1 MKKVLIVD
9 DNPQNLYMLE
19 IMLLSNNYEIRKAV
33 NGKEALDQARAEK
46 PDLVITD
53 ILMPIMDGFSLC
65 REFKKDNNLK
75 NVPLIFY
82 TATYTDPRD
91 EEFAMSLGADRFLVK
106 PMEPSEML
114 KAIREVLQSSERIL
128 RPVPPEQPE
137 NETYYKSYSET
148 LVRKL
153 EEKMLQLE
161 RFNKRQTALYQA
173 SCEMVSHHSPREMIL
188 MVLRTVVEIAGY
200 QQANFFEY
208 DPVESKLSLT
218 SSSGFS
224 QETETRYRSQLEFKL
239 GEEQGLVG
247 KAAES
252 LKVIN
257 IADTKSDP
265 RWIVLD
271 DTINS
276 ALFVPVMYEKRLI
289 GVMALFSREKNA
301 FGLDDVQNITAL
313 TNSLAVAIEN
323 SEKESQLQRQ
333 LRKVSALHT
342 IDMTINSKIDLRSAL
357 KAILKISVEQLA
369 VDAADVV
376 LFNPYSLTYDF
387 AAGYGYIKNLANAPE
402 KRERMILAERAIMER
417 RMIHDTGEVRDLF
430 SPSMRAIWDG
440 EGVKGYWGVP
450 LVARGEVRGV
460 LEIISRKPFD
470 PGSDWL
476 AYLDTLAGQTAIAID
491 SIGMLEQLQRS
502 NIDLRVAYDATIEGW
517 SKALDLRDNETENH
531 TVRVVEMSL
540 RLAEKI
546 GIKNE
551 DLIHIKRGAMLHD
564 IGKMG
569 VPDSILHKPGPLTDE
584 EWVIMRQHPQFAYDM
599 LSQISYLHR
608 ALDIPSCHHEKWD
621 GSGYPRGLKGEQIPL
636 AARLFAVVDVWDA
649 LRSDRPYRKAWADD
663 RVMDY
668 IKEESGKHFDPA
680 VVTAFL
686 DLLSSV
692 EQNGS
697 KPE

>member
-1 MKKVLIVD
+1 MNKVLIVD
-9 DNPQNLYMLE
+9 DNPQNLYFLE
-19 IMLLSNNYEIRKAV
+19 IMLLSNKYEIRKAA
-33 NGKEALDQARAEK
+33 NGKEALEQARAEK

-53 ILMPIMDGFSLC
+53 ILMPVMDGFSLC
-65 REFKKDNNLK
+65 REMKKDSDLK
-75 NVPLIFY
+75 NIPLIFY

-106 PMEPSEML
+106 PMEPTEML
-114 KAIREVLQSSERIL
+114 KTIREVLLSSERIL
-128 RPVPPEQPE
+128 RPVPPEPAE

-161 RFNKRQTALYQA
+161 RINKRQTALYQA

-188 MVLRTVVEIAGY
+188 TVLRNVVETAGY
-200 QQANFFEY
+200 QQANYFEY
-208 DPVESKLSLT
+208 DPVDRKLSLT

-239 GEEQGLVG
+239 GEEHGLVG

-265 RWIVLD
+265 RWIVMD

-276 ALFVPVMYEKRLI
+276 ALFVPVVFEKRLI
-289 GVMALFSREKNA
+289 GVMALFSQEKNA

-387 AAGYGYIKNLANAPE
+387 AAGYGYITNLANAPE
-402 KRERMILAERAIMER
+402 KRERMILAERVIMER
-417 RMIHDTGEVRDLF
+417 RMVHDTGEVRDLF

-450 LVARGEVRGV
+450 LVARGEIRGV

-470 PGSDWL
+470 PGPDWL
-476 AYLDTLAGQTAIAID
+476 AYLETLAGQTAIAID

-531 TVRVVEMSL
+531 TLRVVEMSL
-540 RLAEKI
+540 RLAEKM

-551 DLIHIKRGAMLHD
+551 DLIHIKRGALLHD

-584 EWVIMRQHPQFAYDM
+584 EWVIMRQHPQFAYEM

-686 DLLSSV
+686 ELLSSI
-692 EQNGS
+692 EQYGS